1 MIEINPNE
9 KIIMT
14 PDEMIKELKS
24 ELKKYKKTE
33 NYKVEKYV
41 NSVLKDMTE
50 EELYPNFKTTGDVEM
65 YRNPN

>member
-1 MIEINPNE
+1 
-9 KIIMT
+9 MT

-41 NSVLKDMTE
+41 KSVLKDMTE
-50 EELYPNFKTTGDVEM
+50 EELYPNFNTTGDVECL
-65 YRNPN
+65 RNPDPLR

>member
-1 MIEINPNE
+1 
-9 KIIMT
+9 
-14 PDEMIKELKS
+14 MIKELKS
-24 ELKKYKKTE
+24 EMKENKKTE
-33 NYKVEKYV
+33 NFKVEKYV